1 MKRRNYKHYIRKSHR
16 YLGLCIG
23 VQFLFWTIGGL
34 YFSWTKIESIR
45 SEDVRAEP
53 SPIPIP
59 AEFLAGRLSPANYL
73 TDRAKV
79 DMAKLRIVNVLNEP
93 HYFLPFENSAGQAD
107 SILVR
112 LSDATKREP
121 LGEEN
126 ARLIAKAALAPEL
139 PIESVELIEK
149 GGTSKHH
156 EYRGRLL
163 PAYAVTFGGPQ
174 SYTVYVSTADWQVQT
189 IRSNSWRVFD
199 FLWMLHTMDLE
210 GRDNIN
216 NNLLRTFSIFG
227 IVTIMSGFVLFL
239 VSSPMVRRVTR
250 RRGIRR

>member
-23 VQFLFWTIGGL
+23 VQFFFWTIGGL

-53 SPIPIP
+53 LPIPMQS
-59 AEFLAGRLSPANYL
+59 EFLSGKLSPAKYL
-73 TDRAKV
+73 TDQARV
-79 DMAKLRIVNVLNEP
+79 DMAKLRIVNVLSEP
-93 HYFLPFENSAGQAD
+93 HYFLPFENSAGESD

-112 LSDATKREP
+112 LSDATR
-121 LGEEN
+121 
-126 ARLIAKAALAPEL
+126 RAALVPEL

-174 SYTVYVSTADWQVQT
+174 SHTVYISTADWQVQT
-189 IRSNSWRVFD
+189 VRSNSWRVFD

-210 GRDNIN
+210 GRDDIN
-216 NNLLRTFSIFG
+216 NYLLRAFSIFG

-239 VSSPMVRRVTR
+239 VSSPMVRKMTR
-250 RRGIRR
+250 RRVPRSGARRSGRY